1 MKRLTLTI
9 VIPLT
14 IISFSAIT
22 KWWYALP
29 TDAPDTMFTG
39 FPLAFVC
46 EGWHT
51 SLSLQVFMT
60 EFLMDLL
67 IYFLFWFVLFFC
79 IDRFAIRIKTH
90 KIVTDCLW
98 IFAGLFA
105 AFWILVAIN
114 KDNLFYAKRP
124 FEMKVMETGYKFFWQ
139 NIERPD
145 YHRWHP
151 KSE

>member
-79 IDRFAIRIKTH
+79 IDRFLTKIKTN
-90 KIVTDCLW
+90 KIVTTSLW
-98 IFAGLFA
+98 TFAGLIVV
-105 AFWILVAIN
+105 FWTLTASN
-114 KDNLFYAKRP
+114 KDNLFYIKRP
-124 FEMKVMETGYKFFWQ
+124 FEMKVIKTGYKLVWQ
-139 NIERPD
+139 DIERPD
-145 YHRWHP
+145 YY
-151 KSE
+151 K